1 MTTFG
6 PYAPVRQAGNLLFA
20 SGQIGVNPITKAAPA
35 NVASQT
41 EQALINLK
49 AVLAGEGVTMN
60 DVVKTTVFLTDMNDF
75 ATMNEVYERA
85 FSAPRPA
92 RSTVA
97 IRELP
102 RVTENGA
109 ALLVEIEAIAHKVN
123 S

>member
-6 PYAPVRQAGNLLFA
+6 PYAPVRQAGNLLFV
-20 SGQIGVNPITKAAPA
+20 SGQIGVNPITKATPA

-49 AVLAGEGVTMN
+49 TVLAGEGVTMN

-75 ATMNEVYERA
+75 AAMNEVYERA
-85 FSAPRPA
+85 FSVPRPA

-109 ALLVEIEAIAHKVN
+109 ALLVEIEAVAHKVN